1 MNLTSILTT
10 WLTRS
15 FKPFEFTNKYT
26 NNLDFETIDE
36 LGLYVH
42 IPFCKSICSF
52 CPYCKEIYNEMTA
65 AKYKDALIKEID
77 LVGSQLISKEKLTS
91 EEETFSKKEVTSLF
105 FGGGSPALMIDD
117 LADIIQALEKYFIVK
132 QGIGVE
138 LHPTDINDNVLLK
151 LKNTDVNMIS
161 IGIQSF
167 NETCL
172 SAIGRKPTDYNKIF
186 ESIKA
191 ANFDVVDM
199 DLIFAIPGQN
209 ENILLE
215 DIEKAFSNG
224 ATQISTYP
232 FIDFT
237 FANNQYKPL
246 PENTKKEMLKSIS
259 KYCKDTDRDR
269 TSVWTFAKHNTD
281 KYSSVTRDN
290 FLGFGV
296 SATTLLK
303 KEFKINTFSIDGYID
318 RVNNGELPT
327 SLSLNFTLRQRACY
341 YLFWNSYSMKIDSR
355 KFEDYFGKSLKSLYG
370 FELCVGKMLGLLK
383 FDDGVYYLTDKG
395 AYYYHYVEQAYTT
408 AYIDK
413 MWNVSRKIS
422 FPEKITLS

>member
-1 MNLTSILTT
+1 MILTNILTT

-26 NNLDFETIDE
+26 NNLDFEAINE

-52 CPYCKEIYNEMTA
+52 CPYCKEIYNESTA

-77 LVGSQLISKEKLTS
+77 LVGSKLTNK
-91 EEETFSKKEVTSLF
+91 EDIDYKKEITSLY
-105 FGGGSPALMIDD
+105 FGGGSPALMVDD
-117 LADIIQALEKYFIVK
+117 LSDIIKALEKYFIIK

-138 LHPTDINDNVLLK
+138 LHPTDINDEVLLK
-151 LKNTDVNMIS
+151 LKNAGVNMIS

-167 NETCL
+167 DDTCL
-172 SAIGRKPTDYNKIF
+172 SSIGRKPTDYSKIF
-186 ESIKA
+186 KSIKA

-237 FANNQYKPL
+237 FANNLYKPL
-246 PENTKKEMLKSIS
+246 SENTKKEMLKSIS
-259 KYCKDTDRDR
+259 KYCKDTDRNR
-269 TSVWTFAKHNTD
+269 TSVWTFANHNTD

-303 KEFKINTFSIDGYID
+303 NEFKINTFSIDKYIN

-327 SLSLNFTLRQRACY
+327 SLTLDFTLRQRACY
-341 YLFWNSYSMKIDSR
+341 YLFWNSYSMKIDSK
-355 KFEDYFGKSLKSLYG
+355 KFENYFGKSLKNMYG
-370 FELCVGKMLGLLK
+370 FELWVGQMLGLLK
-383 FDDGVYYLTDKG
+383 FDEGVYYLTDKG

-413 MWNVSRKIS
+413 MWNISRKQA
-422 FPEKITLS
+422 FPDKITLS